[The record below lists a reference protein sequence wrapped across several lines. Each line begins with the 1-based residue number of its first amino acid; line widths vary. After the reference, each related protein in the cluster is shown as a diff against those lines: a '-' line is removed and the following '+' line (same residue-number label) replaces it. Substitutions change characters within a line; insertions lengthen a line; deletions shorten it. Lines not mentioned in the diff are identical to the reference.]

1 MPQIIPSK
9 HNKYNRFEEIENW
22 VKNKT
27 DAYKYQYIY
36 FVSNNIELKIQIVRI
51 FGDML
56 RIHQKFFKKDVAFK
70 THIETVVMLM
80 RNML

>member
-9 HNKYNRFEEIENW
+9 HTKYNRFEEIENW

-36 FVSNNIELKIQIVRI
+36 FVSNNIELKI
-51 FGDML
+51 
-56 RIHQKFFKKDVAFK
+56 
-70 THIETVVMLM
+70 
-80 RNML
+80 